1 MAAEDARIKDVS
13 LISAA
18 SDDVVY
24 DASAAAA
31 ALIFGIRHDGVE
43 RVIPRATP
51 AVYDTSTCLCDGLEE
66 IRNVLLTMVG
76 PAGRFSVSAERISR
90 FHIARYSYIRVP
102 QHERMRIVTAPP
114 RSGKFSTYTGLEGLS
129 VNGEALAG
137 KLRVGYDK

>member
-31 ALIFGIRHDGVE
+31 ALILGIRHDGVE

-51 AVYDTSTCLCDGLEE
+51 AVYDTSTCLCDGREE
-66 IRNVLLTMVG
+66 IRDVLLIMA
-76 PAGRFSVSAERISR
+76 PAGRFSVSVEGIARL
-90 FHIARYSYIRVP
+90 HVARYSYIRVP
-102 QHERMRIVTAPP
+102 QHKRVRTVTAPP
-114 RSGKFSTYTGLEGLS
+114 RSGKLSTLVLVTLHNRTTG
-129 VNGEALAG
+129 
-137 KLRVGYDK
+137 R

>member
-1 MAAEDARIKDVS
+1 MPPQNARIEDVS

-51 AVYDTSTCLCDGLEE
+51 AVYDTSTCLCDGREE
-66 IRNVLLTMVG
+66 IRDVLLT
-76 PAGRFSVSAERISR
+76 PYY
-90 FHIARYSYIRVP
+90 H
-102 QHERMRIVTAPP
+102 
-114 RSGKFSTYTGLEGLS
+114 
-129 VNGEALAG
+129 
-137 KLRVGYDK
+137 